1 MGKRKN
7 GSPKSKKKIDLSVE
21 ASQDDL
27 PIVTIE
33 ASDKDMSTMISISD
47 ASALKRAAKAH
58 VNRIDS
64 IILPLVKKIKSGNEI
79 PSALSKMKRLVAL
92 HAELNKKILT
102 SHDHLALSLLS
113 EITGLSAEEKKHV
126 RMTGGDEFLNN
137 KLLVL
142 RIVCYRNDYV
152 DDYNALMQ
160 DSEDSEEAK
169 RQVHGLLFDQSSEN
183 KANQKHSDRLR
194 QAERDGKYNA
204 AHAFG

>member
-7 GSPKSKKKIDLSVE
+7 GSPKSKKKNLSVE
-21 ASQDDL
+21 AAQGDP

-33 ASDKDMSTMISISD
+33 AYDKDMSAMISISD
-47 ASALKRAAKAH
+47 ASALKQYAKVH
-58 VNRIDS
+58 VSRIDS
-64 IILPLVKKIKSGNEI
+64 IILPLVKKIKGGIEI
-79 PSALSKMKRLVAL
+79 PSDLSKMKRLVAL

-113 EITGLSAEEKKHV
+113 EIMGLSAEEKKHV

-142 RIVCYRNDYV
+142 RVVCYRNDYV
-152 DDYNALMQ
+152 DAYNAVIQ
-160 DSEDSEEAK
+160 NSKDPIEAK
-169 RQVHGLLFDQSSEN
+169 RQVRSLLFDQSIEN
-183 KANQKHSDRLR
+183 KANQKHNDRLR

-204 AHAFG
+204 ARAFG